1 MNLQGHVF
9 NGHGLGQRGI
19 GDILEDTVKRHYQ
32 EESKNLGHI
41 WRDAPSVRSIE
52 DFSVESDRLV
62 LYDVKTTDLDRNFSM
77 PNLIS
82 VKRLIKLYSN
92 PKAELCY
99 CLVSYRENNDMKEV
113 VKYEER
119 LIESISWD
127 CLTIQ
132 NLGEG
137 QIQLLTSSNV
147 KQFEGTRQEW
157 IEELKRRVLIF
168 LDETISKMNKRK
180 EFWSK

>member
-1 MNLQGHVF
+1 
-9 NGHGLGQRGI
+9 
-19 GDILEDTVKRHYQ
+19 
-32 EESKNLGHI
+32 
-41 WRDAPSVRSIE
+41 
-52 DFSVESDRLV
+52 
-62 LYDVKTTDLDRNFSM
+62 
-77 PNLIS
+77 
-82 VKRLIKLYSN
+82 
-92 PKAELCY
+92 
-99 CLVSYRENNDMKEV
+99 MKEV